1 MWNRSDKM
9 LDDCIIQALRPET
22 PPSAALKQEI
32 WEGLLAKVSAEA
44 AGVTSTAESEPK
56 ESLAVCLPEC
66 SPINEIEAALLS
78 EPPHKPSEAFAFGG
92 GAANRFVLSMLD
104 LLEASTLFLFSEN
117 LPLERARMRTSPTS
131 RLLIRGTFTYA
142 GV

>member
-32 WEGLLAKVSAEA
+32 WEGLLAKVNAQTA
-44 AGVTSTAESEPK
+44 DATSTAESE
-56 ESLAVCLPEC
+56 SSAVCLPEC
-66 SPINEIEAALLS
+66 SPINEVEAVLIAA
-78 EPPHKPSEAFAFGG
+78 PYARQNGKPAGLMS
-92 GAANRFVLSMLD
+92 RFVLSMLD
-104 LLEASTLFLFSEN
+104 LLESSTLFLFSDN
-117 LPLERARMRTSPTS
+117 LSLERARTQTAPSS

>member
-32 WEGLLAKVSAEA
+32 WEGLLAKVSAQA
-44 AGVTSTAESEPK
+44 ADATSTAESE
-56 ESLAVCLPEC
+56 STAVCLPKC
-66 SPINEIEAALLS
+66 SPVDEVEAVLLATPYS
-78 EPPHKPSEAFAFGG
+78 KTAPREGVVT
-92 GAANRFVLSMLD
+92 RFVLSILD
-104 LLEASTLFLFSEN
+104 MLEASTLFLFSDN
-117 LPLERARMRTSPTS
+117 LSLERARTQTAPSS